1 MIVKDG
7 LYYTKTHE
15 WLKID
20 GDTASVGLTDFAQ
33 NQLTDI
39 VYVDLPKV
47 GTIIKAG
54 EVAGTVE
61 SVKSAE
67 DFYSP
72 VSGKIIEVN
81 KALEKTP
88 EDINKDAYAAW
99 LFKIKLSNP
108 SDLNDLL
115 QKEAYEKMIKK

>member
-15 WLKID
+15 WVKVEDEVAAI
-20 GDTASVGLTDFAQ
+20 GITDFAQ

-47 GTIIKAG
+47 DALLKKGDM
-54 EVAGTVE
+54 AGTVE

-67 DFYSP
+67 DFYAP
-72 VSGKIIEVN
+72 IGGKIVEVN
-81 KALEKTP
+81 KSLENAPEEINKNPYSAWLYKLRITDKSELSALLQ
-88 EDINKDAYAAW
+88 KDAYEK
-99 LFKIKLSNP
+99 LIK
-108 SDLNDLL
+108 
-115 QKEAYEKMIKK
+115 

>member
-15 WLKID
+15 WLKAD
-20 GDTASVGLTDFAQ
+20 GDVATIGITDFAQ
-33 NQLTDI
+33 NQMSDI

-47 GTIIKAG
+47 GALIKAG
-54 EVAGTVE
+54 EVLGTVE

-72 VSGKIIEVN
+72 VSGRVVEVN
-81 KALEKTP
+81 KLLEKSP
-88 EDINKDAYAAW
+88 EEINKNAYDAW
-99 LFKIKLSNP
+99 IVKLKMSNP
-108 SDLNDLL
+108 SEVNDLM
-115 QKEAYEKMIKK
+115 KREAYEKIIK

>member
-15 WLKID
+15 WLKAD
-20 GDTASVGLTDFAQ
+20 GDIATVGITDFAQ
-33 NQLTDI
+33 NQMSDI

-47 GTIIKAG
+47 GAIIKAG
-54 EVAGTVE
+54 DVLGTVE

-72 VSGKIIEVN
+72 VSGRVIEVN
-81 KALEKTP
+81 KVLEKNP
-88 EDINKDAYAAW
+88 EEINKNAYEAW
-99 LFKIKLSNP
+99 IVKLKMTNLSE
-108 SDLNDLL
+108 LNNLMK
-115 QKEAYEKMIKK
+115 KEAYEKIIK

>member
-20 GDTASVGLTDFAQ
+20 GDIASVGITDFAQ
-33 NQLTDI
+33 NQMSDI
-39 VYVDLPKV
+39 VYVDFPKI
-47 GTIIKAG
+47 GAIIKEG
-54 EVAGTVE
+54 EIIGTVE

-72 VSGKIIEVN
+72 ITGKVIEVN

-88 EDINKDAYAAW
+88 EEINKNPYDAW
-99 LFKIKLSNP
+99 IVKLQMSKP
-108 SDLNDLL
+108 SEVNSLMK
-115 QKEAYEKMIKK
+115 KEAYEKLVK

>member
-15 WLKID
+15 WLRLE
-20 GDTASVGLTDFAQ
+20 GDVAAIGISDFAQ
-33 NQLTDI
+33 NQMSDI

-47 GTIIKAG
+47 GASLKAG
-54 EVAGTVE
+54 EILGTVE

-72 VSGKIIEVN
+72 IAGKVVEVN
-81 KALEKTP
+81 KTLEKTP
-88 EDINKDAYAAW
+88 EEINKSPYDAW
-99 LFKIKLSNP
+99 IVKLKV
-108 SDLNDLL
+108 NDPAEVKHLMS
-115 QKEAYEKMIKK
+115 KEAYEKIVK

>member
-15 WLKID
+15 WLKVD
-20 GDTASVGLTDFAQ
+20 GDIASIGITDFAQ
-33 NQLTDI
+33 NQMSDI
-39 VYVDLPKV
+39 VYVDFPKV
-47 GTIIKAG
+47 GTSIKAG
-54 EVAGTVE
+54 EIVGTVE

-72 VSGKIIEVN
+72 ITGKVVEVN

-88 EDINKDAYAAW
+88 EEVNKNPYDAW
-99 LFKIKLSNP
+99 IVKLKISNP
-108 SDLNDLL
+108 SEVNYLMK
-115 QKEAYEKMIKK
+115 KEAYEKTIK

>member
-20 GDTASVGLTDFAQ
+20 GDVASVGITDFAQ
-33 NQLTDI
+33 NQMSDI
-39 VYVDLPKV
+39 VYVDFPKI
-47 GTIIKAG
+47 GAIIKAG
-54 EVAGTVE
+54 EIIGTVE

-72 VSGKIIEVN
+72 ITGKVIEVN
-81 KALEKTP
+81 KTLEKKP
-88 EDINKDAYAAW
+88 EEINKNPYDAW
-99 LFKIKLSNP
+99 IVKLQMSKP
-108 SDLNDLL
+108 SEVNSLMK
-115 QKEAYEKMIKK
+115 KEAYEKIVK

>member
-15 WLKID
+15 WIKVE
-20 GDTASVGLTDFAQ
+20 GDEASIGITDFAQ

-47 GTIIKAG
+47 GAALKTG

-72 VSGKIIEVN
+72 VNGKVTEVN
-81 KALEKTP
+81 KSLEKAP
-88 EDINKDAYAAW
+88 EEINKDAYSAW
-99 LFKIKLSNP
+99 IFKIKMSNT
-108 SDLNDLL
+108 SDLAGLL
-115 QKEAYEKMIKK
+115 QKEAYEKLIKK

>member
-20 GDTASVGLTDFAQ
+20 GDVASVGITDFAQ
-33 NQLTDI
+33 NQMSDI
-39 VYVDLPKV
+39 VYVDFPKI
-47 GTIIKAG
+47 GAIIKAG
-54 EVAGTVE
+54 EIIGTVE

-72 VSGKIIEVN
+72 ITGKVIEVN
-81 KALEKTP
+81 KTLEKNP
-88 EDINKDAYAAW
+88 EEINKNPYDAW
-99 LFKIKLSNP
+99 IVKLQMSKP
-108 SDLNDLL
+108 SEVNSLMK
-115 QKEAYEKMIKK
+115 KEAYEKIVK

>member
-7 LYYTKTHE
+7 LFYTKTHE
-15 WLKID
+15 WVKLE
-20 GDTASVGLTDFAQ
+20 GDVATVGITDFAQ

-47 GTIIKAG
+47 GAMLKAG
-54 EVAGTVE
+54 DVAGTVE

-72 VSGKIIEVN
+72 MTGKVTEIN
-81 KALEKTP
+81 KTLEKTP
-88 EDINKDAYAAW
+88 ESINKDAYSAW
-99 LFKIKLSNP
+99 LYKMKVSNP
-108 SDLNDLL
+108 SEVNSMMK
-115 QKEAYEKMIKK
+115 KEDYEKFIKK

>member
-15 WLKID
+15 WLKVD
-20 GDTASVGLTDFAQ
+20 GDVASIGITDFAQ
-33 NQLTDI
+33 NQMSDI
-39 VYVDLPKV
+39 VYVDFPKI
-47 GTIIKAG
+47 GAGIKAG
-54 EVAGTVE
+54 EIVGTVE

-72 VSGKIIEVN
+72 VTGKVVEVN

-88 EDINKDAYAAW
+88 EDINKNPYEAW
-99 LFKIKLSNP
+99 IVKLKLSNP
-108 SDLNDLL
+108 GEVNNLMKKD
-115 QKEAYEKMIKK
+115 AYEKLIK

>member
-20 GDTASVGLTDFAQ
+20 GDIASVGITDFAQ
-33 NQLTDI
+33 NQMSDI
-39 VYVDLPKV
+39 VYVDFPKI
-47 GTIIKAG
+47 GAMIKAG
-54 EVAGTVE
+54 EIVGTVE

-72 VSGKIIEVN
+72 ITGKVVEVN
-81 KALEKTP
+81 KNLEKAP
-88 EDINKDAYAAW
+88 EEINKNPYDAWIVKLKMSNPSEVNGLMKKDAYE
-99 LFKIKLSNP
+99 KIVK
-108 SDLNDLL
+108 
-115 QKEAYEKMIKK
+115 